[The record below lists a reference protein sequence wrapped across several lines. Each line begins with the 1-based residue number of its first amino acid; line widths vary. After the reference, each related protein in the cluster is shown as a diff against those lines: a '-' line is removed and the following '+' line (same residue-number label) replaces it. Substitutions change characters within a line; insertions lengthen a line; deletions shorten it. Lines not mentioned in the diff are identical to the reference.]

1 MAEQVAIVGAGF
13 VGSTAAYAIL
23 MQNIVDSIL
32 LIDVI
37 KERAEG
43 HAMDLEHGIHFLR
56 RTSIDFGTDL
66 SLCRDA
72 NVIVICAG
80 YAQKPGETR
89 LDLVAK
95 NAQLMKDLVPRLTAC
110 NRDAIYLMVTN
121 PVDIMTYLA
130 LKYSELSWKKVF
142 GTGTSLDT
150 IRFRR
155 CLGEK
160 LGVHP
165 KAVHAY
171 ILGEHGDSEF
181 PVTSAATIGG
191 LRISEVEGCSSEIL
205 ADCYRETRDAAKE
218 IIALKGSTYFSIGLV
233 ISKII
238 EGILRDERNIVPLS
252 VYIDNYY
259 GESDLCMSI
268 PCLVGKEGI
277 IKKYQ
282 LPLASDE
289 QSKLHNS
296 ANVLKDTIKRIG
308 QL

>member
-1 MAEQVAIVGAGF
+1 MDEQVAIIGAGF

-23 MQNIVDSIL
+23 LQNIVDSII
-32 LIDVI
+32 LIDAL
-37 KERAEG
+37 KEKAEG
-43 HAMDLEHGIHFLR
+43 HAMDLDHGIHFLR
-56 RTSIDFGTDL
+56 RTSIDFGNDL

-80 YAQKPGETR
+80 HSQMPSEPR
-89 LDLVAK
+89 LDLVIE
-95 NAQLMKDLVPRLTAC
+95 NARLIKDLVPRLVTY
-110 NRDAIYLMVTN
+110 NRDAIYIIVTN

-130 LKYSELSWKKVF
+130 LKYSGLTWKKVF

-171 ILGEHGDSEF
+171 ILGEHGDSAF
-181 PVTSAATIGG
+181 PATSAATIGG

-205 ADCYRETRDAAKE
+205 ADCYKKTRDAAYE
-218 IIALKGSTYFSIGLV
+218 IIARKGSTYFAIGLV
-233 ISKII
+233 ISKIL

-252 VYIDNYY
+252 TYIDNYY

-277 IKKYQ
+277 IKRY
-282 LPLASDE
+282 LIPLASEE
-289 QSKLHNS
+289 QIKLHNS
-296 ANVLKDTIKRIG
+296 ANVLKGTIKRIG